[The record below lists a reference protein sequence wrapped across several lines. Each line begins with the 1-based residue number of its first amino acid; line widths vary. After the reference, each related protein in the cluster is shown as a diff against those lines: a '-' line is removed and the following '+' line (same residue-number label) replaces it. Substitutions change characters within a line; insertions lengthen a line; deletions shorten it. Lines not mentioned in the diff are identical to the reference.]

1 MTSGDETLWTKYHT
15 AQQRDRQR
23 PGVTRVDGNSQ
34 YRIASVT
41 KAFTALGLLYQH
53 AAGNLSLDDP
63 VENYISE
70 LRDDG
75 GAIRWKGITVRSLA
89 SQLYVYQGYY
99 SVCDSAALPSPPLPL
114 LRCLTDQTTFCRSGI
129 PRDFASGFVEGSL
142 PDPTAI
148 GLPPPSNNRTRPC
161 PSIESNGSCTSADL
175 LRALKQKTPV
185 FAPDWKSTYSNDAFS
200 LLGLVLDNVAGETY
214 SEYLT
219 RAILEPLD
227 MSSSSFETPSDDHAV
242 LPVGSEIWDSEEGVE
257 RPTGG
262 LYASS
267 SDMSKFLRYVLK
279 NYNSIA
285 TGENWLSPAS
295 WGTGMSNFYGM
306 PWEIFRSDKILEDTR
321 RPVTFYTKSGGLPGY
336 FSLVVLLPEYNLGV
350 TLLVGGGNQKVLGSL
365 RDLLLPALVK
375 TAEGATWEYIA
386 DAYAGKMVAIEQ
398 SLNSSLT
405 LASSSKDGLT
415 ITTFI
420 SNGTDIL
427 NFVIP
432 QFLVPD
438 LARQGIPWH
447 AQLIPTMLFKNE
459 TSEKGEIWRMLIVE
473 SRTENSSAFDEWCVS
488 DIDSVTYGG
497 IPINEVVFWRKEGL
511 VEFSAF
517 DVVFK
522 PDGDE
527 TTASSTSIFGYVGH
541 LQKPL

>member
-1 MTSGDETLWTKYHT
+1 
-15 AQQRDRQR
+15 
-23 PGVTRVDGNSQ
+23 
-34 YRIASVT
+34 
-41 KAFTALGLLYQH
+41 
-53 AAGNLSLDDP
+53 
-63 VENYISE
+63 
-70 LRDDG
+70 
-75 GAIRWKGITVRSLA
+75 
-89 SQLYVYQGYY
+89 
-99 SVCDSAALPSPPLPL
+99 
-114 LRCLTDQTTFCRSGI
+114 
-129 PRDFASGFVEGSL
+129 
-142 PDPTAI
+142 
-148 GLPPPSNNRTRPC
+148 
-161 PSIESNGSCTSADL
+161 
-175 LRALKQKTPV
+175 
-185 FAPDWKSTYSNDAFS
+185 
-200 LLGLVLDNVAGETY
+200 
-214 SEYLT
+214 
-219 RAILEPLD
+219 
-227 MSSSSFETPSDDHAV
+227 
-242 LPVGSEIWDSEEGVE
+242 
-257 RPTGG
+257 
-262 LYASS
+262 
-267 SDMSKFLRYVLK
+267 MSKFLRYVLM

-336 FSLVVLLPEYNLGV
+336 SSLIVLLPGYSLGV
-350 TLLVGGGNQKVLGSL
+350 TLLVGGDQKVLGSL

-375 TAEGATWEYIA
+375 VAESTTWEYLA
-386 DAYAGKMVAIEQ
+386 NAYAGKMVAIEQ

-405 LASSSKDGLT
+405 LASSSKEGLT
-415 ITTFI
+415 ITALI

-473 SRTENSSAFDEWCVS
+473 SRTENTSAFDEWCVS